1 LKDSASNE
9 KLSWRCNQQE
19 TEMKMRYLPL
29 AMSLMFSPV
38 IAAHA
43 QFSVAIGL
51 PGVNIGIDMPTY
63 PQMVQVPGYPVY
75 YDPGAASNYFF
86 YDGAYWVY
94 QRDNWY
100 ASTWYNGPW
109 QQVDPEY
116 VPLFVLRIPVRY
128 YRQQPSYFR
137 GWNADSAPRWGDHW
151 GQGWSS
157 QHNGWDQWDRNS
169 VQAAAP
175 LPAYQRQYSGARYP
189 RTVVQQTSIR
199 TQDYRYQPREA
210 VTRQIQQQSPTA
222 ARGGAQAQQR
232 AQTRQTEKL
241 AQAQQAQTLQHT
253 QTQQRAQTQQTEKRA
268 QAEQAQTLQRTQSQQ
283 RAQAQQT
290 EKRAQAEQAQTLQR
304 TQSQQRAQAQQ
315 TEKAAQAYQ
324 AQTLERSQTQEREQA
339 RQTDQRAQ
347 AEQARR
353 SKPQNTRPAK
363 AATKNK
369 DKKAKDPDHDNGG
382 D

>member
-1 LKDSASNE
+1 
-9 KLSWRCNQQE
+9 
-19 TEMKMRYLPL
+19 MKMRYLPL

-137 GWNADSAPRWGDHW
+137 GWNADAAPRWGDHW

-290 EKRAQAEQAQTLQR
+290 EK
-304 TQSQQRAQAQQ
+304 
-315 TEKAAQAYQ
+315 AAQAYQ